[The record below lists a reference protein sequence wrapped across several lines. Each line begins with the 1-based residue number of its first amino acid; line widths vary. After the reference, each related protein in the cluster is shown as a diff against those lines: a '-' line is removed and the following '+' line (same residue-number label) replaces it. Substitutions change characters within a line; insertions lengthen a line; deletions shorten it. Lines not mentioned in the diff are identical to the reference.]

1 MKNSIIILALASL
14 VFTSCKKNRTCECTH
29 YYNGVV
35 QGTPV
40 LTTYDNATPS
50 QAKAACYS
58 YTETDVAGGV
68 THMDCKYK

>member
-1 MKNSIIILALASL
+1 MKKITLFFIVCIAL
-14 VFTSCKKNRTCECTH
+14 FTSCKKSRTCECTE
-29 YYNGVV
+29 YYNGVAV
-35 QGTPV
+35 GTPV

-58 YTETDVAGGV
+58 YKETNSIGGE